1 MEPPMPPTSLTMIER
16 AADNGRVLVVGGG
29 FAGILTAFQVR
40 QAGQDSNTPIEVHWA
55 FDNQSDTASNE
66 AGAYFAVFA
75 STDKRCGPWAQRSW
89 TLGPQLFEGLGVADI
104 PTEVST
110 LYVSNRLPM
119 PLPPGLPSPAI
130 PVKPAKY
137 GLGGAYD
144 HAALVKKGR
153 VFSPRKLL
161 PAMTRNLEAMPGVFT
176 YKNTHFRDIEDIR
189 RFCSELDI
197 TTVFVCAGAGAGRL
211 LGHVEPEVQ
220 GSLGLLIRLPMRD
233 SFKFH
238 NDTVVMDEDDDG
250 ELSYSI
256 PAPGTGMIGIGGT
269 VQHLYEYPYS
279 PGASDVPDHREQRAL
294 ITAQAELEF
303 ESIRDRVMKKFP
315 LLRSALRRATMA
327 DTSYALRPYAAGV
340 ILRVLPT
347 SITGELI
354 VAEISGLGGSGYT
367 IGPAVTQD
375 ALKLVVP
382 TTPSEVVA

>member
-1 MEPPMPPTSLTMIER
+1 MEPSMPPRSLTMIEHAVR
-16 AADNGRVLVVGGG
+16 SGRVLVVGGG
-29 FAGILTAFQVR
+29 LAGILTAFQVLK
-40 QAGQDSNTPIEVHWA
+40 AGPESKTPIEVHWA
-55 FDNQSDTASNE
+55 FDNQSDTASYE

-75 STDKRCGPWAQRSW
+75 SEDKRCGPWAQRSW
-89 TLGPQLFEGLGVADI
+89 TLGPQLFEGLGVAEI
-104 PTEVST
+104 PTEIPT
-110 LYVSNRLPM
+110 LYVSNEWPM
-119 PLPPGLPSPAI
+119 PLPPGLPSAPHYL
-130 PVKPAKY
+130 KPSKY

-144 HAALVKKGR
+144 YAALVKKGR

-161 PAMTRNLEAMPGVFT
+161 PAMTGNLEAMPGVFT

-189 RFCSELDI
+189 RFCNEMDI

-220 GSLGLLIRLPMRD
+220 GSLGLLIRLKMRE

-256 PAPGTGMIGIGGT
+256 PAPGTGMIGVGGT
-269 VQHLYEYPYS
+269 VQELYEYPYS
-279 PGASDVPDHREQRAL
+279 PGASDVPDHREQRAQ
-294 ITAQAELEF
+294 IAAQAEEEF
-303 ESIRDRVMKKFP
+303 EAIRERVMKKFP
-315 LLRSALRRATMA
+315 LLRSALRQATMA
-327 DTSYALRPYAAGV
+327 DAAYALRPYATGV

-347 SITGELI
+347 SITGDLI

-375 ALKLVVP
+375 ALHLLVP
-382 TTPSEVVA
+382 TAPSEIVA